1 MWQLD
6 FGSRGG
12 IGSQTNGR
20 RLADDV
26 HHVEKLDY
34 DDHLG
39 KLDYD
44 DHLGKRCADHHLGYL
59 DDDNDNDSERS

>member
-6 FGSRGG
+6 FGSRQG

-26 HHVEKLDY
+26 HDVEKLDD

-39 KLDYD
+39 KGAYA
-44 DHLGKRCADHHLGYL
+44 DHLG
-59 DDDNDNDSERS
+59 